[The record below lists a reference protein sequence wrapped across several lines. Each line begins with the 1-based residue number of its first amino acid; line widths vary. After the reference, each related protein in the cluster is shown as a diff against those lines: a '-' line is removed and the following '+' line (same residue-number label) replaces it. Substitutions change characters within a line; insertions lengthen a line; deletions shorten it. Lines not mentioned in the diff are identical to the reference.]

1 MRVGAATSVGR
12 VRETNEDA
20 YWVGEHCLVVC
31 DGMGGHQGGEIASEM
46 AVDVIRN
53 YDFLMK
59 DPEEEIRSAIQQA
72 HEEIRAAADTND
84 HLRGMGTTLTMCL
97 FVPNQQGVQMF
108 IGHVGDSR
116 AYVHI
121 HDQLQ
126 QMTSDHSVV
135 GELLRQGSLAPD
147 EAAAHPKRHV
157 LSQALGV
164 GVIEVELIEYH
175 LPKGC
180 KVLLCTDGLT
190 DVVGDDE
197 LKKAMDLRS
206 HEDIARELVRRANDL
221 GGPDNIKGHRRR
233 TVLRR
238 GLREAA
244 LWELVR
250 ACFMVCMCLFV
261 VMAGE

>member
-1 MRVGAATSVGR
+1 MSFSRGVVAMRVGAATSVGR

-20 YWVGEHCLVVC
+20 FWVGEHCLVVC
-31 DGMGGHQGGEIASEM
+31 DGMGGHQGGEIASQM

-59 DPEEEIRSAIQQA
+59 EPREEIRSAIQQA
-72 HEEIRAAADTND
+72 HETIRDAADSHD

-97 FVPNQQGVQMF
+97 FVPNQHGVQMF

-116 AYVHI
+116 AYIHT

-147 EAAAHPKRHV
+147 EAAVHPKRHI

-164 GVIEVELIEYH
+164 GIIEVELIECY
-175 LPKGC
+175 LPKGS

-197 LKKAMDLRS
+197 LKEVMHLHS
-206 HEDIARELVRRANDL
+206 PEDIAHELVRRANDL
-221 GGPDNIKGHRRR
+221 GGPDNI
-233 TVLRR
+233 TVIIA
-238 GLREAA
+238 EPS
-244 LWELVR
+244 
-250 ACFMVCMCLFV
+250 
-261 VMAGE
+261 